1 MKEQPTEWEN
11 VFTNRISNKRLIFKI
26 YKDLLK
32 FSRSHHCHPP
42 PHHHH
47 PIKKQAKDLNGYF
60 SKEEAHMAKGYVRLC
75 STITKHHGHK
85 N

>member
-11 VFTNRISNKRLIFKI
+11 VFTNHISNKRLIFKI

-42 PHHHH
+42 PHYHS
-47 PIKKQAKDLNGYF
+47 PIKTQTKDLNGYF
-60 SKEEAHMAKGYVRLC
+60 SKEDTHMAKGYIRLC
-75 STITKHHGHK
+75 SKIANHHGHK